1 MGLFLVGFE
10 TNGSLAEILAGSIKH
25 VVLDSFQRNN
35 FYWIPYKPVL
45 FFSFKILR
53 ESNSDTSSLTLPKIF
68 SFLKKLFEILNSET
82 QSAQPNHRLLHQ
94 DLTNSQPSSTHWPL
108 NLPWR
113 KSKITTPSSSS
124 SISRPTSQRSRL
136 LSRRCTKLKSPRFEP
151 LHITIFRYS
160 QIRAHTGGNRNYIY
174 GVNFYFRLTLWSD
187 QMVPRRH
194 TSNSPLTTMLSMS
207 LTRLALSKFCLLK

>member
-1 MGLFLVGFE
+1 MNL
-10 TNGSLAEILAGSIKH
+10 
-25 VVLDSFQRNN
+25 
-35 FYWIPYKPVL
+35 
-45 FFSFKILR
+45 
-53 ESNSDTSSLTLPKIF
+53 
-68 SFLKKLFEILNSET
+68 ET

-94 DLTNSQPSSTHWPL
+94 DSTNSQPSSTHWPL
-108 NLPWR
+108 NPPWR
-113 KSKITTPSSSS
+113 RSKTTTPLSSL

-160 QIRAHTGGNRNYIY
+160 QTQKGSHTGGNRNYIY

-207 LTRLALSKFCLLK
+207 LTRLALSKFCLLKIYRKSEFLISNSIQIINRH